1 MKYEEAINYIH
12 SVSWLG
18 SRPGLS
24 RITELC
30 RLLGDPQSYLRFIH
44 IAGTNGKGS
53 VLAMLSAVL
62 TEAGMKTGE
71 FSSPYVY
78 RFNERISLGG
88 VPISDGDLAA
98 VVEKVKDAA
107 EAMADHPTE
116 FELVTAAAFLY
127 FKEKKCDIVLLE
139 AGLGGRLDCTNV
151 IVSSLLSVITGID
164 LDHTEY
170 LGDTCEKIAAEKAG
184 IIKEGCPVIAGKCR
198 ASFPPCDGLNSS
210 EKIIKDVALEKS
222 APFYKVDYSR
232 LHPISCS
239 LTGALFAF
247 DGYAEPFEISLAGV
261 YQPENAALVITACE
275 KLGIKE
281 EYIRKGLKKAVWR
294 GRFETLSH
302 NPTVIFDGGHNPQ
315 GVSAAVRT
323 VKEVLNKKIGV
334 VTGVMA
340 DKAYTEMAA
349 MICEIAGKVYCVSP
363 HNPRALQAER
373 LAEVYRRL
381 GVEATAYSSVKSAV
395 AAAVSDGETV
405 LGLGSLYMYKEFCD
419 AVKETVG

>member
-1 MKYEEAINYIH
+1 MNYEEAINYIH

-30 RLLGDPQSYLRFIH
+30 RLLGNPQSSLRFIH

-53 VLAMLSAVL
+53 VLSMLSAVL

-88 VPISDGDLAA
+88 VPISDSDLAE
-98 VVEKVKDAA
+98 VVEKVRDAA
-107 EAMADHPTE
+107 ETMADHPTE

-127 FKEKKCDIVLLE
+127 FKEKKCDVVLLE

-151 IVSSLLSVITGID
+151 IVTSLLSVITGID

-198 ASFPPCDGLNSS
+198 SSFPTSDGLNSS
-210 EKIIKDVALEKS
+210 EKVIKDAALEKN

-232 LHPISCS
+232 LHPISFS
-239 LTGALFAF
+239 LTGATFAF
-247 DGYAEPFEISLAGV
+247 DGYAEPFEISLAGT

-275 KLGIKE
+275 KLGVKE
-281 EYIRKGLKKAVWR
+281 EYIRKGLKKAVWK

-315 GVSAAVRT
+315 GVAAAVRT
-323 VKEVLNKKIGV
+323 VKEVLHKKISI

-340 DKAYTEMAA
+340 DKAYNEMAS
-349 MICEIAGKVYCVSP
+349 MICEIAAKVYCVSP
-363 HNPRALQAER
+363 DNPRALQAEK
-373 LAEVYRRL
+373 LADVYRNL
-381 GVEATAYSSVKSAV
+381 GVEATAYPSVKSAV

-419 AVKETVG
+419 AVKSNTV